1 MRHANKGGETGRN
14 GERYKGGQFLPETTN
29 PKRPGSKPRKPR
41 RIEIEPWVWIQ
52 SADRSIYSIV
62 NAVCHRI
69 GADGRLVLLGAEH
82 QVWTVFPNRVY
93 YANLVEAYNCGE
105 RTIPAA

>member
-29 PKRPGSKPRKPR
+29 PKRPGSKPRNPR
-41 RIEIEPWVWIQ
+41 RIEIEPRVWIE

-62 NAVCHRI
+62 NALCHRI

-82 QVWTVFPNRVY
+82 PVWIHGRERAY
-93 YANLVEAYNCGE
+93 YAGLVDAYNRGE
-105 RTIPAA
+105 RVIP